1 MPVNQA
7 NSERAETGAAAAA
20 PVSGAPYSS
29 PLNLFP
35 QETISHSGVGGVGSL
50 DFLRNNEQFQAL
62 RSMVHTNPQILQAPL
77 KV

>member
-1 MPVNQA
+1 MELMARKRGIPEVAMPVNQA
-7 NSERAETGAAAAA
+7 TSERAETGVATAA

-50 DFLRNNEQFQAL
+50 DFLRNNQ
-62 RSMVHTNPQILQAPL
+62 QAPL